1 MMSVLKSLFLS
12 CTVVKIAKLHLPI
25 SRHHPVLRVLC
36 GHGVCPGVLAAGGA
50 QGGHRPGGGGLQASS
65 QLPHS
70 GEIQVRTQNFDLDK
84 II

>member
-1 MMSVLKSLFLS
+1 MINVGKSCFLAVL
-12 CTVVKIAKLHLPI
+12 IAKQQLRI
-25 SRHHPVLRVLC
+25 SRHHPVLRVLR

-50 QGGHRPGGGGLQASS
+50 QGGHRPGGGGLQASG

-70 GEIQVRTQNFDLDK
+70 GEIQVRKQNFDLDK